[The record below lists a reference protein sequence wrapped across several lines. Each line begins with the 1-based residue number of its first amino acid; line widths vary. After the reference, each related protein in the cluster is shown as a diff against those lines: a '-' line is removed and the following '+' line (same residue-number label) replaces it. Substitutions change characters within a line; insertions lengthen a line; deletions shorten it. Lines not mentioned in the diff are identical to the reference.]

1 MFLVLLIVLAL
12 MFSLGAITHG
22 FPLTKLLVILLFSLI
37 GMAGS
42 YMVAWFGIA
51 APRGVARD
59 VQMKLHGEL
68 LRILRNPDF
77 QKSMVAVGQEPA
89 WQDTPER
96 FYDFLKVESGK
107 WAQVVKDSGATI
119 QVPAEGPFQITYV
132 NPADDPRQK
141 KSGG

>member
-1 MFLVLLIVLAL
+1 MVAFPGIAGMLPHIKAGKLRAL
-12 MFSLGAITHG
+12 GISSAKRSPELPNVPTIAE
-22 FPLTKLLVILLFSLI
+22 
-37 GMAGS
+37 AGVKG
-42 YMVAWFGIA
+42 YEMVAWFGIA

-96 FYDFLKVESGK
+96 FYEFLKVESGK

-119 QVPAEGPFQITYV
+119 Q
-132 NPADDPRQK
+132 
-141 KSGG
+141 